1 MSDEITW
8 PLEWRPCDP
17 AFWLAVVR
25 RVTDAVFDV
34 VDPRG
39 VGEVVE
45 TAVVAL
51 AAGVSTELMLGARCE
66 RAA

>member
-1 MSDEITW
+1 VSDEITW
-8 PLEWRPCDP
+8 PPEWRPRDP
-17 AFWLAVVR
+17 AFRLAVVR

-39 VGEVVE
+39 VGDVVG

-51 AAGVSTELMLGARCE
+51 AAGVGSEVLLRASCE

>member
-1 MSDEITW
+1 VSDEITW
-8 PLEWRPCDP
+8 SPEWRPRDP
-17 AFWLAVVR
+17 AFRLAVVR

-34 VDPRG
+34 VDPGG
-39 VGEVVE
+39 VGEVVG

-51 AAGVSTELMLGARCE
+51 AAGVGTELMLRASCK